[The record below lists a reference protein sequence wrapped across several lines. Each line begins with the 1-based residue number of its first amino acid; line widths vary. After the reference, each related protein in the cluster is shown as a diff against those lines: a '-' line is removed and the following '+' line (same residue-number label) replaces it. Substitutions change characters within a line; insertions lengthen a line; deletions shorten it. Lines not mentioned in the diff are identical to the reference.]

1 LNSGTLSDKAACFA
15 CHVNQKMRMR
25 RTTLLCASMRPKLD
39 LIEKKYR
46 DTPKKNRKYVKRLS
60 DFIRDLMDKGRI
72 IESKYYFSELMGLK
86 PDNIQTHVLGYKLS
100 IKTFDNHGVSYFDKF
115 LHQQHYNEEL
125 LLCLRLQYYYSV
137 NNEIEF
143 SETACYILTKRS
155 LGKESLDTISRLV
168 ISQHCYEP
176 IAKLCHYLKRER
188 KHLNK
193 QAENKVK
200 RIALQQLADSL
211 VEIIK

>member
-1 LNSGTLSDKAACFA
+1 MST
-15 CHVNQKMRMR
+15 
-25 RTTLLCASMRPKLD
+25 KLD

-46 DTPKKNRKYVKRLS
+46 ETPKENRKYVKRLS

-72 IESKYYFSELMGLK
+72 IESKYYFSELMELK
-86 PDNIQTHVLGYKLS
+86 PDHIQTHVLGYKLS
-100 IKTFDNHGVSYFDKF
+100 IKTFDNHGVAYFDE
-115 LHQQHYNEEL
+115 LLSQQRYREEL

-137 NNEIEF
+137 NDMSKF
-143 SETACYILTKRS
+143 SESACYMLTKKN
-155 LGKESLDTISRLV
+155 LDKESLETIFQLV

-176 IAKLCHYLKRER
+176 IAKLCHYLKRDR
-188 KHLNK
+188 KYLNK

-200 RIALQQLADSL
+200 CIALQRLADSL